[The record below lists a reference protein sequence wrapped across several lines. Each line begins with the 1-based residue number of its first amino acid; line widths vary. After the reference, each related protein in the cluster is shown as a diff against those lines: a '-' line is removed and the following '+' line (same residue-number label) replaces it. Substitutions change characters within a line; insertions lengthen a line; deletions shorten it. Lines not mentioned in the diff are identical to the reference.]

1 VDRSAGARDC
11 ADPPGIQGH
20 GGGGGA
26 WAAARRGRAHGRRRR
41 GGAGF
46 ADVGPGLQAIT
57 QHGLQAFLWH
67 ELARKWLTDREAS
80 CTSPLRWGGCW
91 SRSGCPAT
99 PRSAVGP
106 DRRGAGEAAHDL
118 VAALLWSLA
127 AELQGSGLLSRRGRH
142 GPGGLPAGRHRRAPG
157 LRPVDA
163 HRHAGRTAL
172 AAGRRDLA
180 LEVFAPPTTP
190 GLQQNCLA
198 GRYLQL
204 TGQPPP
210 RRHSA
215 QSSRP
220 AGPAMPR
227 HPGHP
232 RLSWSCRS
240 PRAHLA
246 PAPRGRPGPSRCRS
260 GQTGTTARRRPAEA
274 GARRN

>member
-142 GPGGLPAGRHRRAPG
+142 GLVAYLQAATAERLGSDRWMPIVTLAGPPGR
-157 LRPVDA
+157 
-163 HRHAGRTAL
+163 RTARPRPRGV
-172 AAGRRDLA
+172 GRR
-180 LEVFAPPTTP
+180 
-190 GLQQNCLA
+190 
-198 GRYLQL
+198 
-204 TGQPPP
+204 QPPP
-210 RRHSA
+210 AFSRTA
-215 QSSRP
+215 WPGDTCSSP
-220 AGPAMPR
+220 ASHHPAVTP
-227 HPGHP
+227 
-232 RLSWSCRS
+232 RS
-240 PRAHLA
+240 PV
-246 PAPRGRPGPSRCRS
+246 GRPGRRCR
-260 GQTGTTARRRPAEA
+260 GTLAIPAQLVVS
-274 GARRN
+274 